1 METGI
6 QIFRNH
12 NDSRVIRAYID
23 KRNIL
28 QVNAEDAAYGLG
40 YTIVGKN
47 FIERINWGKVKSIL
61 KEFGYNVK
69 KLGSDSYIP
78 ENMFYLLAMRADSPA
93 AKEFQWWAADEV
105 FPKIRQQGYYVADDF
120 HAQLQQKNR
129 QDGIVIR
136 KGETSAIKLYIQYT
150 RRQGD
155 RRDEGKVYAY
165 FSSLANKIVGVADGE
180 RDSATA
186 DQLKNLAIVENYIA
200 NFLLEGMA
208 RNKRYWQIEL
218 DLKINVA
225 NVARLALYKN
235 PLLLK

>member
-6 QIFRNH
+6 QIFRHH

-40 YTIVGKN
+40 YTSVGKN
-47 FIERINWGKVKSIL
+47 FVERVKWGDIKAVL

-69 KLGSDSYIP
+69 KLGADSYIP

-93 AKEFQWWAADEV
+93 AKEFQGWAANDV
-105 FPKIRQQGYYVADDF
+105 FPAIRRQGYYVADNF

-136 KGETSAIKLYIQYT
+136 KGETSAIKLYVKYA

-165 FSSLANKIVGVADGE
+165 FSSLANRIVGVTDGE

-200 NFLLEGMA
+200 NILLEGMA
-208 RNKRYWQIEL
+208 EYRRYYDIEL
-218 DLKINVA
+218 ELKISVGKL
-225 NVARLALYKN
+225 ARLALYKN